1 MKKMFYMLALI
12 VSSFFFFSSNVN
24 AEEYS
29 YTYPFTSNISATLDD
44 NFYDLRSRVK
54 QYIKDNNYDYY
65 IIYKGVASSIGTK
78 VYIFTDD
85 SNISCTTY
93 TNSLFLIT
101 SVYYRVPTLLV
112 SSDLENLTFV
122 EDTATHTFQDTQNAI
137 VLDTNYPFTLSSP
150 DTWTYNHRNNSL
162 SFSTGDRVP
171 NLYTFY
177 TTYYGIEDDTE
188 EPEPVIDHTHDS
200 ELSIIQSFYE
210 VSISKISYLA
220 ESISSNYVYLS
231 IFGVFILIFVF
242 ELIFRRYL

>member
-12 VSSFFFFSSNVN
+12 VSSFFFFSFNVKA
-24 AEEYS
+24 AEYNYS
-29 YTYPFTSNISATLDD
+29 YPFTSNISATLDN

-54 QYIKDNNYDYY
+54 QYIKDNNFDYY
-65 IIYKGVASSIGTK
+65 FIYKLASSGTK

-85 SNISCTTY
+85 SNLLCESYNSVLFHIDSIRY
-93 TNSLFLIT
+93 TI
-101 SVYYRVPTLLV
+101 PTLLV
-112 SSDLENLTFV
+112 SSDLENLTFE
-122 EDTATHTFQDTQNAI
+122 EDTSTHTFMDTQSAI

-150 DTWTYNHRNNSL
+150 DTWTYNHRNNSIT
-162 SFSTGDRVP
+162 FTTGDRVP
-171 NLYTFY
+171 TLYTFY

-188 EPEPVIDHTHDS
+188 EPEPIIDHTHDS
-200 ELSIIQSFYE
+200 ELSIIQTFYE

-220 ESISSNYVYLS
+220 DSISSNYIYLS